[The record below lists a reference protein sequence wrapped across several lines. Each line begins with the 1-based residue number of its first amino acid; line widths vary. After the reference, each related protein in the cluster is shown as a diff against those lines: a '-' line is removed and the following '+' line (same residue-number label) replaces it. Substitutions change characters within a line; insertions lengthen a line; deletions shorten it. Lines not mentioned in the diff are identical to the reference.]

1 MQYTVVDSEER
12 ATETSTSC
20 KVISLKS
27 EKQQVYV
34 TKKRLQEFTVLCS
47 AAQWLGYQTDWHSL
61 TVSPAFLQPSLT
73 SH

>member
-1 MQYTVVDSEER
+1 MPYTVVDTEER

-34 TKKRLQEFTVLCS
+34 TKKKKATRVYSPVLCCPVVGIS
-47 AAQWLGYQTDWHSL
+47 D
-61 TVSPAFLQPSLT
+61 
-73 SH
+73 

>member
-1 MQYTVVDSEER
+1 MPYTVVDTEER

-34 TKKRLQEFTVLCS
+34 TKKKKGYKSLQSCTLLPSGWDIRLT
-47 AAQWLGYQTDWHSL
+47 G
-61 TVSPAFLQPSLT
+61 TVSLSALPSFNPA
-73 SH
+73 